1 MQRPWLFQ
9 VQTNPRVTG
18 ILQNRRMILSID
30 KALVLFQDEN
40 RCNEGN
46 ILDVSHDIE
55 CIAASESGDLVVCG
69 LSNGTITGFHVR
81 GANLFSLYVEH
92 GFNGYSELVGKLKI

>member
-1 MQRPWLFQ
+1 
-9 VQTNPRVTG
+9 
-18 ILQNRRMILSID
+18 MILSID

-92 GFNGYSELVGKLKI
+92 GFNGCSKLVAKLKI